1 MPENKKDYE
10 KNDGLSLI
18 LKLVLIF
25 AAIIAAVVVGIKV
38 YEKIQARRINKL
50 CVCDDE
56 EDYFN
61 DEDDFCDCDE
71 CDDDITI
78 ADVTKKEINP
88 AE

>member
-1 MPENKKDYE
+1 MSENRNTNE
-10 KNDGLSLI
+10 KNDVVSLI
-18 LKLVLIF
+18 IKIVLVI
-25 AAIIAAVVVGIKV
+25 AAIAAAIVVGLKV

-61 DEDDFCDCDE
+61 DDDDFCDCDD
-71 CDDDITI
+71 CDFKDTV
-78 ADVTKKEINP
+78 AEVTEKEINP

>member
-25 AAIIAAVVVGIKV
+25 GAIIAAVVVGIKV
-38 YEKIQARRINKL
+38 YEKIQARRICKI
-50 CVCDDE
+50 CDCADE

-61 DEDDFCDCDE
+61 DDDAKRTLQAFCR
-71 CDDDITI
+71 
-78 ADVTKKEINP
+78 P
-88 AE
+88 FSY